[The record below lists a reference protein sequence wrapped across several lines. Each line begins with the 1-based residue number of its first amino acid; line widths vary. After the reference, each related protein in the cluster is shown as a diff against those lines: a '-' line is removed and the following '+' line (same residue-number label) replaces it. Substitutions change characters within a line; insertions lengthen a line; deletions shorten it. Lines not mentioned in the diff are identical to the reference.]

1 MQLSYEKFRKL
12 TLVIIA
18 FSHNCHRMLHLCRL
32 IICVISCL
40 ISRCCSFHIN
50 RYFNVYKT
58 RSNNIFHCLIEDNYD
73 NINNDSNNYDGN
85 PSKGFG
91 KSQDMSEA
99 KRPPNKVLKPSL
111 GTKSSSVIEKFLMMY
126 TCKICSGRNAQMVR
140 ASSSCRMFINMIMPY
155 QESCY
160 KDLMLCHKIIIVN
173 MLLLC
178 GS

>member
-1 MQLSYEKFRKL
+1 
-12 TLVIIA
+12 
-18 FSHNCHRMLHLCRL
+18 MLHLCRL

-40 ISRCCSFHIN
+40 ITRCCSFHIK

-73 NINNDSNNYDGN
+73 NINNDGNNYDGN

-140 ASSSCRMFINMIMPY
+140 ASSSCRMLYDNAISGILLCC
-155 QESCY
+155 S
-160 KDLMLCHKIIIVN
+160 LLCHKIFIVY
-173 MLLLC
+173 MLLIY